1 MRIAFS
7 VTTAPQF
14 FRLMETFFSV
24 KPVIT
29 KNDSKKYIRLQESDS
44 ISLPCVINHS
54 SPTPTVSWWIQTCS
68 TPCNPSPR
76 GWTRMETADTSS
88 LRIPPSNDHA
98 LYKCTAENLMGYDD
112 LIYTVTRQ
120 PGRCRKGV
128 TSTSNRFFSASHFSW
143 SAFSG
148 FVILTNRF
156 SSSKEHHVSL
166 FSVRPFRFLS
176 ISTWNLINEI

>member
-128 TSTSNRFFSASHFSW
+128 TSTSNRFFSASHFS
-143 SAFSG
+143 
-148 FVILTNRF
+148 
-156 SSSKEHHVSL
+156 
-166 FSVRPFRFLS
+166 
-176 ISTWNLINEI
+176 